1 MLWIFPLDL
10 PEDCT
15 SMVHLCCG
23 YPSYVDQDDYKK
35 ADKTLYA
42 KLGPQLDGTGIKQIS
57 MEDAEAQNDLE
68 VLLPNYKN
76 MTIIFGK
83 IFWKEN

>member
-1 MLWIFPLDL
+1 
-10 PEDCT
+10 
-15 SMVHLCCG
+15 MVHLCCG

-68 VLLPNYKN
+68 TLLPNYKN